1 VVDTVMPSKI
11 LGMMASAIPSIVT
24 GHEDSEVKHNFEI
37 SNGGFYFYDENKLKQ
52 IITKINH
59 LIESPQESKEIGVN
73 ARKFIIEK
81 FSMEKILNN
90 FENENLNN

>member
-1 VVDTVMPSKI
+1 
-11 LGMMASAIPSIVT
+11 
-24 GHEDSEVKHNFEI
+24 
-37 SNGGFYFYDENKLKQ
+37 
-52 IITKINH
+52 
-59 LIESPQESKEIGVN
+59 LIELPINSDEIGNN